1 MTENEKTLYLFSPK
15 VMQLFLEI
23 SGGVHGF
30 FFVNFDYCLAS

>member
-23 SGGVHGF
+23 SGGVLRE
-30 FFVNFDYCLAS
+30 VVL